1 MYEQYLLEWQ
11 PVEENYVSPWGSD
24 GSGHRMVEPK
34 RGYPISER
42 ENFELVL
49 NGKKP
54 VYMPFITDM
63 LAFSPRIIPDNF
75 VRAWV

>member
-1 MYEQYLLEWQ
+1 MYEQYLQEWQ

-24 GSGHRMVEPK
+24 GSGHRMVEA
-34 RGYPISER
+34 GYPLASVKIYSWCSMVKNR
-42 ENFELVL
+42 
-49 NGKKP
+49 
-54 VYMPFITDM
+54 YMPFITDM